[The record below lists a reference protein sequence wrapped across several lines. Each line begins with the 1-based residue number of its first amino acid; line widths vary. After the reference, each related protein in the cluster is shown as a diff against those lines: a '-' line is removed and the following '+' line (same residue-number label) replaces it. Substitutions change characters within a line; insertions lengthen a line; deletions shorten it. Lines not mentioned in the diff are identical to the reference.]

1 MISIRKC
8 YLYFYLLP
16 CFHFSLLVELG
27 STSSVHVTVAQLH
40 LWWRSDFF
48 CVVEGHLPGTEMC
61 LFIFYEY
68 ISCLSSPEQ
77 SVRHSYFFF
86 FFFLFGWFRQYCRL
100 FTHAGVLSCLW
111 KLRDCLTESCLS
123 VCLSA
128 FACELQI
135 AARQQRACSRQ
146 RQGFALS
153 SAPRSRLWVLCHMT
167 LSEIDPL
174 LTSRSCCATQSF
186 IWCCSHQLKD
196 ESRSSPPPK
205 HVERGGSDPTPCYC
219 LNPKFYFQIC
229 FVRLLGM
236 QFLSQDHKTGRIA
249 CVLGFLK
256 WFIW

>member
-1 MISIRKC
+1 MSQ
-8 YLYFYLLP
+8 LP
-16 CFHFSLLVELG
+16 SYICDGAVIFLCC
-27 STSSVHVTVAQLH
+27 
-40 LWWRSDFF
+40 WRSITWDWNVSLHILWIYFLSQF
-48 CVVEGHLPGTEMC
+48 SQSSQSAIV
-61 LFIFYEY
+61 
-68 ISCLSSPEQ
+68 ISFL
-77 SVRHSYFFF
+77 

-135 AARQQRACSRQ
+135 ATRQQRACSRQ

-196 ESRSSPPPK
+196 ESRSSPPP
-205 HVERGGSDPTPCYC
+205 ST
-219 LNPKFYFQIC
+219 
-229 FVRLLGM
+229 
-236 QFLSQDHKTGRIA
+236 
-249 CVLGFLK
+249 
-256 WFIW
+256 